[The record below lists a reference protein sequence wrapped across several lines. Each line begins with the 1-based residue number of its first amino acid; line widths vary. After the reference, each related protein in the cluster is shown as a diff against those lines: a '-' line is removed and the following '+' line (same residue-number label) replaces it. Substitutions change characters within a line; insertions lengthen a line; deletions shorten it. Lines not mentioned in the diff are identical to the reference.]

1 MMVKRK
7 PTILAKQISASQ
19 ALLELKADADI
30 LDFTGHFSHFPL
42 LPGVSQIDWA
52 IYYASKYLQTPTSF
66 KGLEVLKFKEP
77 ILPDGKVT
85 LQLTWHS
92 DKHKLSFQYY
102 SEQDEVVTIHSSG
115 KIKLGESDE

>member
-7 PTILAKQISASQ
+7 PTILTKQILASQ
-19 ALLELKADADI
+19 AILELRADADI
-30 LDFTGHFSHFPL
+30 LDFTGHFTHFPL

-52 IYYASKYLQTPTSF
+52 IYYAGKYLHTPGSF

-85 LQLTWHS
+85 LKLAWCS
-92 DKHKLSFQYY
+92 EKLKLSFQYY
-102 SEQDEVVTIHSSG
+102 SEHDDLVTVHSSG